1 MLGHSVLPPQL
12 PIYDI
17 SVPIH
22 PRMPLYPGSPPV
34 SFKQVES
41 VAAGAPATVFQ
52 VCMGTHT
59 GTHLDAP
66 FHVTSSGTRLSD
78 IDLQLLVGP
87 CQVVELDVGE
97 AITARDLRVVH
108 WDEARRLLLKT
119 RNSNLWDGTFH
130 TDFAYLTE
138 DAARLIASH
147 DNVRLV
153 GIDYLSVDS
162 ADSVTLN
169 VHHILLDRGICVLEG
184 LNLYGITPGQY
195 ELIFLPLSLETGD
208 GAPGRAILRG

>member
-1 MLGHSVLPPQL
+1 MLGHSVLPSQL

-34 SFKQVES
+34 SFKPVES

-52 VCMGTHT
+52 VCMSTHT

-66 FHVTSSGTRLSD
+66 FHVNSSGTRLSD

-97 AITARDLRVVH
+97 AVTARDLRVVH
-108 WDEARRLLLKT
+108 WDHARRLLLKT

-130 TDFAYLTE
+130 RDFAYLTE

-147 DNVRLV
+147 DTVRLI

-162 ADSVTLN
+162 SDSVTLD
-169 VHHILLDRGICVLEG
+169 VHHILLDRGIYVLEG